1 MPEIDAGTDLRQ
13 FAEEYGL
20 DALRHALAVKA
31 AREFGRLV
39 AVCLPPGALEL
50 VEREGYWI
58 ARRAFEG
65 LREGGWTMDSAERP
79 SPDPPRSMLCVRC
92 RAALAVPPG
101 GEGRRVKCPK
111 CGHKQLASDP
121 EGKN

>member
-1 MPEIDAGTDLRQ
+1 MEQ
-13 FAEEYGL
+13 
-20 DALRHALAVKA
+20 
-31 AREFGRLV
+31 
-39 AVCLPPGALEL
+39 

-65 LREGGWTMDSAERP
+65 LGEGEWAMDSAKKA
-79 SPDPPRSMLCVRC
+79 SPQPRSMLCVRC
-92 RAALAVPPG
+92 RAVLTVPPD

-111 CGHKQLASDP
+111 RGHKQPASDP